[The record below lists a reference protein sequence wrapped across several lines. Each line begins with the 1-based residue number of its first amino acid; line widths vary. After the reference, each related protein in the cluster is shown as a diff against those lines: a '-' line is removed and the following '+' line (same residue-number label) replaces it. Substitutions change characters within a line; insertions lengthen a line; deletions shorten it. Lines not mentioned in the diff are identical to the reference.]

1 MAASVVQSG
10 SYLLEL
16 DTGFDY
22 NSFRLDDATKGV
34 LNNTTYTL
42 GPNTTYADITEYVT
56 EVAYRRGRRNI
67 DDQFGA
73 GTMSFR
79 MTDETGILGPYDT
92 ASPYYDPANDK
103 PGLAPMRRVRLS
115 RASEYLFVGYV
126 IAYNY
131 EFALAGPNA
140 VQVTCADDF
149 YLLSQTQLAAFN
161 PSAETSGQ
169 RITTVLALPEVNYTG
184 STNIDTGT
192 VNMGHD
198 SSYNV
203 AAGTNTLG
211 YITQINQAEQGR
223 VFMSRAGVLT
233 FQPRIGATLS
243 SPVIVFSDQ
252 GTNTKYDE
260 VEIEFDADG
269 VLNRA
274 YVQALDGKNATA
286 EDLTSQATYFIQ
298 SQSITNSLLHDQ
310 GEIDDLAAYLLEPEP
325 APRYTAVSTNF
336 ALLTDVERGL
346 AATVDIG
353 DTITITKDVTGIASL
368 TSELSVEG
376 IEGRINFASG
386 HRITY
391 YTAPTTV
398 VYQLILNDPVYGQL
412 DSTNVLGDPTPPPPP
427 PVIVDDEMIT
437 VGFDVS
443 STIADATTYYFGT
456 VFDAL
461 TSTAQRRKIY
471 FSQAGTITSA
481 DIFTYAVTAGAAD
494 AWSLN
499 IRKNDTTDYLVAT
512 LSVATNERRF
522 VNASMS
528 VPIAV
533 NDYIELTLG
542 PTTWPTNP
550 SSLAGGGLLK
560 FVPA

>member
-34 LNNTTYTL
+34 LNNTSYTL

-103 PGLAPMRRVRLS
+103 PGLAPMRQVRLS

-298 SQSITNSLLHDQ
+298 SHSITNSLLHDQ
-310 GEIDDLAAYLLEPEP
+310 GEIDDLADYLLEPEP

-376 IEGRINFASG
+376 IEGRIDFASG

-398 VYQLILNDPVYGQL
+398 VFQLILDDLVYGQL
-412 DSTNVLGDPTPPPPP
+412 DGTNVLG
-427 PVIVDDEMIT
+427 
-437 VGFDVS
+437 
-443 STIADATTYYFGT
+443 
-456 VFDAL
+456 
-461 TSTAQRRKIY
+461 
-471 FSQAGTITSA
+471 
-481 DIFTYAVTAGAAD
+481 
-494 AWSLN
+494 
-499 IRKNDTTDYLVAT
+499 
-512 LSVATNERRF
+512 
-522 VNASMS
+522 
-528 VPIAV
+528 
-533 NDYIELTLG
+533 
-542 PTTWPTNP
+542 
-550 SSLAGGGLLK
+550 
-560 FVPA
+560 

>member
-34 LNNTTYTL
+34 LNNATYTL

-92 ASPYYDPANDK
+92 ASIYYDPLNDK

-115 RASEYLFVGYV
+115 RESEYLFVGYIV
-126 IAYNY
+126 AYNY
-131 EFALAGPNA
+131 EFALAGPNT

-169 RITTVLALPEVNYTG
+169 RITTVLALPEVDYSG
-184 STNIDTGT
+184 STSINTGT
-192 VNMGHD
+192 VNLGHD
-198 SSYNV
+198 ANYNV

-233 FQPRIGATLS
+233 FQPRIGSTLS
-243 SPVIVFSDQ
+243 GPVIQFSDD
-252 GTNTKYDE
+252 GTGTHYDE

-269 VLNRA
+269 VVNRA
-274 YVQALDGKNATA
+274 YVQALDGKTSTA
-286 EDLTSQATYFIQ
+286 QDLTSQATYFIQ
-298 SQSITNSLLHDQ
+298 SQSITNSLLHEQ
-310 GEIDDLAAYLLEPEP
+310 TAIDDLATYLLEGEP

-336 ALLTDVERGL
+336 AMLDNTERSL

-353 DTITITKDVTGIASL
+353 DTIEITKEVTGLSSL

-376 IEGRINFASG
+376 IEGRIDFASG

-398 VYQLILNDPVYGQL
+398 VFLLILNDPVYGVL
-412 DSTNVLGDPTPPPPP
+412 DSTNVLG
-427 PVIVDDEMIT
+427 
-437 VGFDVS
+437 
-443 STIADATTYYFGT
+443 
-456 VFDAL
+456 
-461 TSTAQRRKIY
+461 
-471 FSQAGTITSA
+471 
-481 DIFTYAVTAGAAD
+481 
-494 AWSLN
+494 
-499 IRKNDTTDYLVAT
+499 
-512 LSVATNERRF
+512 
-522 VNASMS
+522 
-528 VPIAV
+528 
-533 NDYIELTLG
+533 
-542 PTTWPTNP
+542 
-550 SSLAGGGLLK
+550 
-560 FVPA
+560 